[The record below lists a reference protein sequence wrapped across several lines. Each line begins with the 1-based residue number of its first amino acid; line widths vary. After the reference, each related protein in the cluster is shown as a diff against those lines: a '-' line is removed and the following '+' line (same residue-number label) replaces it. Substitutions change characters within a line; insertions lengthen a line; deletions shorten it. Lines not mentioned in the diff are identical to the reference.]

1 LPARDAQEG
10 DGKHMR
16 EKRQAQRRSVK
27 EVAKIVIEDRRSAES
42 CVVLDASET
51 GARLLVN
58 SVAKVPRAFLLF
70 RKSPLSLREA
80 VVVRRELKCVGVTLS
95 APLDPASARVKAL
108 SGMKDLAPLFS

>member
-1 LPARDAQEG
+1 VQQT
-10 DGKHMR
+10 DGIHMR

-27 EVAKIVIEDRRSAES
+27 EVARIVCEKRRSSQS
-42 CVVLDASET
+42 CLVLDVSET

-58 SVAKVPRAFLLF
+58 SVARLPASFLLF

-95 APLDPASARVKAL
+95 PPLDPACPRVKSL
-108 SGMKDLAPLFS
+108 TEVKDLAPLFA

>member
-1 LPARDAQEG
+1 
-10 DGKHMR
+10 MR

-27 EVAKIVIEDRRSAES
+27 EVGKIIQENRRSAES
-42 CVVLDASET
+42 CVVLDVSEA

-58 SVAKVPRAFLLF
+58 SVAKVPASFLLF

-95 APLDPASARVKAL
+95 APLDPASARVQAL
-108 SGMKDLAPLFS
+108 SGIKDLAPLFS